1 MEEDEDLYLKAHKEL
16 NSKRKKEAV
25 WIKALTISKG
35 DSKAAKYEY
44 INLRVESLKNIKDT
58 KHESLDEINFDNLQK
73 YNDTIVETGGN
84 FSQWLNSK
92 ESIKK
97 PQDESYL
104 ENIQKYNDS
113 ITEKPKKFNKW
124 LNSNDKNIISKKVN
138 YKVVNEKQVQVTR
151 VTYNPIIAFFWSAIL
166 YALSGYLIDQEGFKF
181 FVGIICLGLG
191 FLSTKYLYGSTILL
205 SGYIIHLTCIIVLFS
220 GMIMV
225 NNLEFIKYNIYLNH
239 FILGIVFTCIILS
252 GYRFV
257 MYIRK

>member
-16 NSKRKKEAV
+16 NSKRKNEAV
-25 WIKALTISKG
+25 WIKALTICKG
-35 DSKAAKYEY
+35 DTKAAKYEY
-44 INLRVESLKNIKDT
+44 INLRVESLKNIKENDN
-58 KHESLDEINFDNLQK
+58 ESLEENNFENLQK
-73 YNDTIVETGGN
+73 YNDTIVETGGD

-92 ESIKK
+92 ENIKK
-97 PQDESYL
+97 PHDESHF
-104 ENIQKYNDS
+104 ENIQKYNDT
-113 ITEKPKKFNKW
+113 IAEKPKDFNKW
-124 LNSNDKNIISKKVN
+124 LNSSDKNIVSKKVDH
-138 YKVVNEKQVQVTR
+138 KVINEMQIQETR
-151 VTYNPIIAFFWSAIL
+151 VKYNPIVAFFWSAIL

-181 FVGIICLGLG
+181 FLGVICLGLG

-225 NNLEFIKYNIYLNH
+225 NNLEFIKYNIYLNN
-239 FILGIVFTCIILS
+239 FISGTVFTCIILS